1 MTQTGPWVGC
11 KSVAVRRN
19 SPIAWPV
26 AAAAA
31 LVLVGCGGGSDD
43 RPSITIE
50 NPTSAAR
57 YSTNSTDV
65 RLGGTIARAGFVHV
79 RNTATGFTADGYV
92 NYYEGKGTWFADVQ
106 GLGLGDNPIV
116 VTADADG
123 TGAKTATATLTVIRP
138 LQPASLIVNA
148 ANAATADTF
157 WTDASS
163 YGGAHRIALF
173 ADGTGRSTTGSTLTD
188 PAGAV
193 VGFSWTLSGPDSIA
207 VSGCP
212 DCSFQRIERIA
223 GSVSDGSFLGQ
234 VVTKGGLGYSSL
246 DYFVLTAGTP

>member
-1 MTQTGPWVGC
+1 M
-11 KSVAVRRN
+11 KRDS
-19 SPIAWPV
+19 SIAWRV

-31 LVLVGCGGGSDD
+31 LVLVGCGGGGGGGSDD
-43 RPSITIE
+43 RPAITIE

-79 RNTATGFTADGYV
+79 RNAATGFTADGYV
-92 NYYEGKGTWFADVQ
+92 NYYDGKGTWFADVQ

-123 TGAKTATATLTVIRP
+123 TGAMTMTAFITVARP
-138 LQPASLIVNA
+138 EEPASLIING
-148 ANAATADTF
+148 ANVATAGTF

-163 YGGAHRIALF
+163 YGGSHWIALF
-173 ADGTGRSTTGSTLTD
+173 ADGTGRSTTGSTLTE

-193 VGFSWTLSGPDSIA
+193 VGFSWTLVLPDA
-207 VSGCP
+207 VRVSDCP
-212 DCSFQRIERIA
+212 DCSFQRIGRIA
-223 GSVSDGSFLGQ
+223 GSVSDGSFVGE
-234 VVTKGGLGYSSL
+234 VVTKGELVGSSQL
-246 DYFVLTAGTP
+246 HAFVLTAGTP